1 MGLNKVTGISKLKRN
16 QQTAQI
22 PEQDDFGPTNNSIVN
37 KGKSLGKKNG
47 GTSIREKTA

>member
-16 QQTAQI
+16 QQTTD
-22 PEQDDFGPTNNSIVN
+22 QDDFGPTNNSIVN